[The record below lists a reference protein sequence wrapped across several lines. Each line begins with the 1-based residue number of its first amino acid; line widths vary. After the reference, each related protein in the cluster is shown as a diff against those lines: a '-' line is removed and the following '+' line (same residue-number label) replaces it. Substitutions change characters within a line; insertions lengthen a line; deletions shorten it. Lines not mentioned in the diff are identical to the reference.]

1 MNMTVDNGNEES
13 FDKVID
19 VRGLYCPEPVFRTK
33 IEIEKLG
40 IGSKLKII
48 ADDPESEEDI
58 TRWAEKTGHNLLS
71 VQKKDNELG
80 NTPLHELSSYSNE
93 NIKFYAKLEWYNPFG
108 SVKDRAA
115 YWMVKD
121 AEKKGSLVKD
131 KSIIIEPTS
140 GNTGIA
146 LAGIASSMGYKVEIV
161 IPEKVSAETK
171 RILRNLGATLHET
184 SDDLCPR
191 VGAGTDQSIALATA
205 IAKPRSDIYYMPNQY
220 ENESNFLAHYESTG
234 PEIWEQSNG
243 QVTHFFTGCGTGGT
257 ITGTG
262 TFLKEKN
269 ENLKVIAIQAQQ
281 NHLLQGLRNFE
292 ESSMPNLFKRREGI
306 VDDWMTATNQDS
318 FNAVKELLEK
328 EGLFVGPSSGSVMSS
343 MLKYSKKIDKGVIVG
358 IFADDGRKFKSLYKE
373 QNVFAENEYVSALE
387 KLPELYIKY

>member
-1 MNMTVDNGNEES
+1 MTSIIG
-13 FDKVID
+13 
-19 VRGLYCPEPVFRTK
+19 PEILQR
-33 IEIEKLG
+33 I
-40 IGSKLKII
+40 
-48 ADDPESEEDI
+48 
-58 TRWAEKTGHNLLS
+58 
-71 VQKKDNELG
+71 G
-80 NTPLHELSSYSNE
+80 NTPLHELSSYSSE

-115 YWMVKD
+115 YWMIKD

-146 LAGIASSMGYKVEIV
+146 LAGIAASMGYKVEIV

-306 VDDWMTATNQDS
+306 VDDWMTATNKDS
-318 FNAVKELLEK
+318 FNDVKELL
-328 EGLFVGPSSGSVMSS
+328 
-343 MLKYSKKIDKGVIVG
+343 
-358 IFADDGRKFKSLYKE
+358 
-373 QNVFAENEYVSALE
+373 
-387 KLPELYIKY
+387 

>member
-1 MNMTVDNGNEES
+1 MTSIIG
-13 FDKVID
+13 
-19 VRGLYCPEPVFRTK
+19 PE
-33 IEIEKLG
+33 
-40 IGSKLKII
+40 II
-48 ADDPESEEDI
+48 QRI
-58 TRWAEKTGHNLLS
+58 
-71 VQKKDNELG
+71 G
-80 NTPLHELSSYSNE
+80 NTPLYELTSYSTE

-115 YWMVKD
+115 YWMIKD
-121 AEKKGSLVKD
+121 AEKKGLLVKN

-146 LAGIASSMGYKVEIV
+146 LTGIASSMGYKVEIV
-161 IPEKVSAETK
+161 IPEKVSEETK

-205 IAKPRSDIYYMPNQY
+205 IAKPRSDVYYMPNQY
-220 ENESNFLAHYESTG
+220 ENDSNFLAHYESTG
-234 PEIWEQSNG
+234 PEIWEQTNG
-243 QVTHFFTGCGTGGT
+243 KVTHFFTGCGTGGT

-262 TFLKEKN
+262 TFLKEKK
-269 ENLKVIAIQAQQ
+269 ENLQVVAIQAQQ

-292 ESSMPNLFKRREGI
+292 ESSMPDLFKRREKV
-306 VDDWMTATNQDS
+306 VDRWMTATNQDS
-318 FNAVKELLEK
+318 FDAVKDLLKK

-343 MLKYSKKIDKGVIVG
+343 MLKFSKEIDKGVIVG

-373 QNVFAENEYVSALE
+373 HNVVAESDYASALG
-387 KLPELYIKY
+387 KLPELYIKP

>member
-1 MNMTVDNGNEES
+1 MTSIIG
-13 FDKVID
+13 
-19 VRGLYCPEPVFRTK
+19 PEILQR
-33 IEIEKLG
+33 I
-40 IGSKLKII
+40 
-48 ADDPESEEDI
+48 
-58 TRWAEKTGHNLLS
+58 
-71 VQKKDNELG
+71 G
-80 NTPLHELSSYSNE
+80 NTPLYELSSYSNE

-121 AEKKGSLVKD
+121 AEKKGLLVKN

-146 LAGIASSMGYKVEIV
+146 LTGIASSMGYKVEIV
-161 IPEKVSAETK
+161 IPEKVSEETK
-171 RILRNLGATLHET
+171 KILRNLGATLHET

-234 PEIWEQSNG
+234 PEIWEQTNG
-243 QVTHFFTGCGTGGT
+243 KVTHFFTGCGTGGT

-269 ENLKVIAIQAQQ
+269 KNMKVIAIQAQR

-292 ESSMPNLFKRREGI
+292 ESSMPDLFKRRETI
-306 VDDWMTATNQDS
+306 VDQWMTATNQES
-318 FNAVKELLEK
+318 FDAVKDLLK
-328 EGLFVGPSSGSVMSS
+328 NEGLFVGPSSGSVMSS
-343 MLKYSKKIDKGVIVG
+343 MLKFSKQIDNGVIVG

-373 QNVFAENEYVSALE
+373 QNVLTESDYVSALE
-387 KLPELYIKY
+387 KLPELYIKP

>member
-1 MNMTVDNGNEES
+1 MTSIIG
-13 FDKVID
+13 
-19 VRGLYCPEPVFRTK
+19 PEILQR
-33 IEIEKLG
+33 I
-40 IGSKLKII
+40 
-48 ADDPESEEDI
+48 
-58 TRWAEKTGHNLLS
+58 
-71 VQKKDNELG
+71 G

-115 YWMVKD
+115 YWMIKD

-171 RILRNLGATLHET
+171 RILRILGATLHET

-318 FNAVKELLEK
+318 FNAVRELLEK
-328 EGLFVGPSSGSVMSS
+328 EGLFVGPSSGSVMSC

-373 QNVFAENEYVSALE
+373 QNVVAENDYVSALE

>member
-1 MNMTVDNGNEES
+1 MTSIIG
-13 FDKVID
+13 
-19 VRGLYCPEPVFRTK
+19 PEILQR
-33 IEIEKLG
+33 I
-40 IGSKLKII
+40 
-48 ADDPESEEDI
+48 
-58 TRWAEKTGHNLLS
+58 
-71 VQKKDNELG
+71 G
-80 NTPLHELSSYSNE
+80 NTPLYELSSYSNE

-121 AEKKGSLVKD
+121 AEKKGLLVKN

-146 LAGIASSMGYKVEIV
+146 LTGIASSMGYKVEIV
-161 IPEKVSAETK
+161 IPEKVSEETK
-171 RILRNLGATLHET
+171 KILRNLGASLHET

-234 PEIWEQSNG
+234 PEIWEQTHG
-243 QVTHFFTGCGTGGT
+243 KVTHFFTGCGTGGT

-269 ENLKVIAIQAQQ
+269 KNMKVIAIQAQQ

-292 ESSMPNLFKRREGI
+292 ESSMPNLFKRRETI
-306 VDDWMTATNQDS
+306 VDQWMTATNQES
-318 FNAVKELLEK
+318 FDAVKDLLKK

-343 MLKYSKKIDKGVIVG
+343 MLKFSKEIDKGVIVG

-373 QNVFAENEYVSALE
+373 QNVLAESDYVSALE
-387 KLPELYIKY
+387 KLPELYIKS

>member
-1 MNMTVDNGNEES
+1 MTSIIG
-13 FDKVID
+13 
-19 VRGLYCPEPVFRTK
+19 PE
-33 IEIEKLG
+33 
-40 IGSKLKII
+40 II
-48 ADDPESEEDI
+48 QRI
-58 TRWAEKTGHNLLS
+58 
-71 VQKKDNELG
+71 G
-80 NTPLHELSSYSNE
+80 NTPLIELSSYSSE
-93 NIKFYAKLEWYNPFG
+93 KIKFYAKLEWYNPFG

-115 YWMVKD
+115 YWMIKD
-121 AEKKGSLVKD
+121 AEKKGSLVKN

-146 LAGIASSMGYKVEIV
+146 LAGIASSMGYRVEIV

-171 RILRNLGATLHET
+171 RILKNLGATLHET

-234 PEIWEQSNG
+234 PEIWEQTNG
-243 QVTHFFTGCGTGGT
+243 KVTHFFTGCGTGGT

-269 ENLKVIAIQAQQ
+269 KSIKVIAIQAQR

-292 ESSMPNLFKRREGI
+292 ESSMPDLFKRREGI
-306 VDDWMTATNQDS
+306 VDQWITATNQDS
-318 FNAVKELLEK
+318 FSAVKDLLRK

-343 MLKYSKKIDKGVIVG
+343 MLKFSKEIDKGVIVG

-373 QNVFAENEYVSALE
+373 QNVLMESDYVSAME
-387 KLPELYIKY
+387 KLPQLYIKS

>member
-1 MNMTVDNGNEES
+1 MTSIIG
-13 FDKVID
+13 
-19 VRGLYCPEPVFRTK
+19 PEILQR
-33 IEIEKLG
+33 I
-40 IGSKLKII
+40 
-48 ADDPESEEDI
+48 
-58 TRWAEKTGHNLLS
+58 
-71 VQKKDNELG
+71 G
-80 NTPLHELSSYSNE
+80 NTPLHELSSYSSE

-115 YWMVKD
+115 YWMIKD
-121 AEKKGSLVKD
+121 AEKNGSLVKD

-146 LAGIASSMGYKVEIV
+146 LAGIAASMGYKVEIV

-328 EGLFVGPSSGSVMSS
+328 EGLFVGPSSGSVMSC
-343 MLKYSKKIDKGVIVG
+343 ML
-358 IFADDGRKFKSLYKE
+358 
-373 QNVFAENEYVSALE
+373 
-387 KLPELYIKY
+387 

>member
-1 MNMTVDNGNEES
+1 MTSIIG
-13 FDKVID
+13 
-19 VRGLYCPEPVFRTK
+19 PEILQR
-33 IEIEKLG
+33 I
-40 IGSKLKII
+40 
-48 ADDPESEEDI
+48 
-58 TRWAEKTGHNLLS
+58 
-71 VQKKDNELG
+71 G
-80 NTPLHELSSYSNE
+80 NTPLYELSSYSSE

-115 YWMVKD
+115 YWMIKD

-328 EGLFVGPSSGSVMSS
+328 EGLFVGPSSGSVMSC

-373 QNVFAENEYVSALE
+373 QNVVAENDYVSALE

>member
-1 MNMTVDNGNEES
+1 MTSIIG
-13 FDKVID
+13 
-19 VRGLYCPEPVFRTK
+19 PEIVQR
-33 IEIEKLG
+33 
-40 IGSKLKII
+40 IGK
-48 ADDPESEEDI
+48 
-58 TRWAEKTGHNLLS
+58 
-71 VQKKDNELG
+71 
-80 NTPLHELSSYSNE
+80 TPLYELSSYSNE

-115 YWMVKD
+115 YWMIKD
-121 AEKKGSLVKD
+121 AEKKGSLVKN

-161 IPEKVSAETK
+161 IPEKVSEETK
-171 RILRNLGATLHET
+171 GILRNLGAVLHET

-205 IAKPRSDIYYMPNQY
+205 IAKPRSDVYYMPNQY
-220 ENESNFLAHYESTG
+220 ENDSNFLAHYESTG
-234 PEIWEQSNG
+234 PEIWEQTNG
-243 QVTHFFTGCGTGGT
+243 KVTHFFTGCGTGGT

-269 ENLKVIAIQAQQ
+269 KDIKVIAIQAQQ

-292 ESSMPNLFKRREGI
+292 ESSMPNLFKRREAI
-306 VDDWMTATNQDS
+306 VDQWMTATNKES
-318 FNAVKELLEK
+318 FNEVKHLLRK

-343 MLKYSKKIDKGVIVG
+343 MLKFSKEIDKGVIVG
-358 IFADDGRKFKSLYKE
+358 IFADDGRKFRSLYKE
-373 QNVFAENEYVSALE
+373 QNVLVESDYVTALE
-387 KLPELYIKY
+387 KLPELYIKS

>member
-1 MNMTVDNGNEES
+1 MTSIIG
-13 FDKVID
+13 
-19 VRGLYCPEPVFRTK
+19 PEILQR
-33 IEIEKLG
+33 I
-40 IGSKLKII
+40 
-48 ADDPESEEDI
+48 
-58 TRWAEKTGHNLLS
+58 
-71 VQKKDNELG
+71 G
-80 NTPLHELSSYSNE
+80 NTPLYELSSYSNE

-121 AEKKGSLVKD
+121 AEKKGLLVKN

-146 LAGIASSMGYKVEIV
+146 LTGIASSMGYRVEIV
-161 IPEKVSAETK
+161 IPEKVSEETK
-171 RILRNLGATLHET
+171 KILRSLGASLHET

-234 PEIWEQSNG
+234 PEIWEQTNG
-243 QVTHFFTGCGTGGT
+243 KVTHFFTGCGTGGT

-269 ENLKVIAIQAQQ
+269 KNVKVIAIQAQQ

-292 ESSMPNLFKRREGI
+292 ESSMPDLFKRREII
-306 VDDWMTATNQDS
+306 VDQWMTATNQES
-318 FNAVKELLEK
+318 FDAVKDLLKK

-343 MLKYSKKIDKGVIVG
+343 MLKFSKEIDKGVIVG

-373 QNVFAENEYVSALE
+373 QKVLAESDYVSALE
-387 KLPELYIKY
+387 KLPELYIKS

>member
-1 MNMTVDNGNEES
+1 MTSIIG
-13 FDKVID
+13 
-19 VRGLYCPEPVFRTK
+19 PE
-33 IEIEKLG
+33 I
-40 IGSKLKII
+40 
-48 ADDPESEEDI
+48 
-58 TRWAEKTGHNLLS
+58 
-71 VQKKDNELG
+71 VQRIG
-80 NTPLHELSSYSNE
+80 NTPLYELSSYSNE

-115 YWMVKD
+115 YWMIKD
-121 AEKKGSLVKD
+121 AEKKGSLVKN

-161 IPEKVSAETK
+161 IPEKVSEETK
-171 RILRNLGATLHET
+171 GILRNLGAVLHET

-205 IAKPRSDIYYMPNQY
+205 IAKPRSDVYYMPNQY
-220 ENESNFLAHYESTG
+220 ENDSNFLAHYESTG
-234 PEIWEQSNG
+234 PEIWEQTNG
-243 QVTHFFTGCGTGGT
+243 KVTHFFTGCGTGGT

-269 ENLKVIAIQAQQ
+269 KDIKVIAIQAQQ

-292 ESSMPNLFKRREGI
+292 ESSMPNLFKRREAI
-306 VDDWMTATNQDS
+306 VDQWMTATNKES
-318 FNAVKELLEK
+318 FNEVKHLLRK

-343 MLKYSKKIDKGVIVG
+343 MLKFSKEIDKGVIVG
-358 IFADDGRKFKSLYKE
+358 IFADDGRKFRSLYKE
-373 QNVFAENEYVSALE
+373 QNVLVESDYATALE
-387 KLPELYIKY
+387 KLPELYIKS

>member
-1 MNMTVDNGNEES
+1 MTSIIG
-13 FDKVID
+13 
-19 VRGLYCPEPVFRTK
+19 PEILQR
-33 IEIEKLG
+33 I
-40 IGSKLKII
+40 
-48 ADDPESEEDI
+48 
-58 TRWAEKTGHNLLS
+58 
-71 VQKKDNELG
+71 G
-80 NTPLHELSSYSNE
+80 NTPLYELSSYSNE

-121 AEKKGSLVKD
+121 AEKKGLLVKN

-146 LAGIASSMGYKVEIV
+146 LTGIASSMGYKVEIV
-161 IPEKVSAETK
+161 IPEKVSEETK
-171 RILRNLGATLHET
+171 KILRNLGASLHET

-234 PEIWEQSNG
+234 PEIWEQTNG
-243 QVTHFFTGCGTGGT
+243 KVTHFFTGCGTGGT

-269 ENLKVIAIQAQQ
+269 KNIKVIAIQAQQ

-292 ESSMPNLFKRREGI
+292 ESSMPNLFKRRETI
-306 VDDWMTATNQDS
+306 VDQWMTATNQES
-318 FNAVKELLEK
+318 FDTVKDLLKK

-343 MLKYSKKIDKGVIVG
+343 MLKFSKEIDKGVIVG
-358 IFADDGRKFKSLYKE
+358 IFADDGRKFRSLYKE
-373 QNVFAENEYVSALE
+373 QNVLSESDYVSALE
-387 KLPELYIKY
+387 KLPELYIKS